1 MKQHKER
8 LTVSGVDQ
16 YRNPMQETIEVPI
29 YRFPRL
35 HALWE
40 RMLRYLR
47 LRKRFRAIS
56 TISMRKK
63 P

>member
-40 RMLRYLR
+40 RMLRYPELYG
-47 LRKRFRAIS
+47 LGLDNYG
-56 TISMRKK
+56 
-63 P
+63 